1 MNQAVGF
8 RKKLKS
14 KARHWFLDYLAL
26 TIPEK
31 MEFIV

>member
-1 MNQAVGF
+1 MSDGSGGGIQEEIEIQGQTLNC
-8 RKKLKS
+8 
-14 KARHWFLDYLAL
+14 LAP